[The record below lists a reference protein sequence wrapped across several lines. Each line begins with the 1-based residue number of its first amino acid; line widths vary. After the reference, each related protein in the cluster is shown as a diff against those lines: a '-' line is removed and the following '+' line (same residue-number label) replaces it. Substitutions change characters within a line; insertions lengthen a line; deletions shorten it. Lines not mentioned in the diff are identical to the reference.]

1 MTQPARNAKPFVI
14 PIFIPHAGCPHRCV
28 FCDQTRTTGQR
39 EPFPSRVD
47 IHATIRRFLSY
58 RRQRDRRTEISFYGG
73 NFLGIPTARRAA
85 LLALGSEYVS
95 AGVVDGLRFST
106 RPDTITN
113 ISLQSIADFPVSTI
127 ELGVQSMNDK
137 VLDACHRGHTASDTR
152 RAVTLLRMKSYR
164 LGLQMMVGLPADTPQ
179 YALET
184 GREIAALGPDFV
196 RIYPT
201 LVLQGSTLHRWLAQ
215 GRYTPLALDESVDL
229 VKKLFALFTS
239 NHIQVIRMGLQPTED
254 LNAADGVA
262 AGPFHPAFGELV
274 HSALWRSALQKGLAR
289 RIDAHA
295 PLEIALH
302 PSLVSRVRG
311 FKNENYLWI
320 QHEFKP
326 TGLYIRTSPDLPLD
340 QVLINGAACPLIAD
354 EDQIRTTA

>member
-1 MTQPARNAKPFVI
+1 MTQPACNAKPFVI

-28 FCDQTRTTGQR
+28 FCDQTRTTGQC
-39 EPFPSRVD
+39 EPFPGRAD
-47 IHATIRRFLSY
+47 IHATINRFLSY

-73 NFLGIPTARRAA
+73 NFLGIPIDRRVA
-85 LLALGSEYVS
+85 LLELGAGYVS
-95 AGVVDGLRFST
+95 AGAVDGLRFST
-106 RPDTITN
+106 RPDTITSA
-113 ISLQSIADFPVSTI
+113 SLQSIADFPVSTI
-127 ELGVQSMNDK
+127 ELGVQSMNNK
-137 VLDACHRGHTASDTR
+137 VLDACRRGHTASDTQH
-152 RAVTLLRMKSYR
+152 AVALLRMKAYR

-184 GREIAALGPDFV
+184 GRQIAALGPDFV

-201 LVLQGSTLHRWLAQ
+201 LVLKGSVLHRWLTQ

-229 VKKLFALFTS
+229 VKKLFTLFAR

-274 HSALWRSALQKGLAR
+274 HSALWRSALKKGLAR
-289 RIDAHA
+289 HFNERA
-295 PLEIALH
+295 PLEIVLH

-311 FKNENYLWI
+311 YRNENYLWI
-320 QHEFKP
+320 HHEFKP
-326 TGLYIRTSPDLPLD
+326 AGLHIRTAADLPLD
-340 QVLINGAACPLIAD
+340 QVLINGAACPLLAD
-354 EDQIRTTA
+354 ED